1 MSTLELVQPEK
12 KARRMKQP
20 TKDYIRAELKLAE
33 AEIDQ
38 LRNEL
43 ARARLPWWGRFVARF
58 FARYIRIKPNPLS
71 KDPQ

>member
-1 MSTLELVQPEK
+1 MICEAPARK
-12 KARRMKQP
+12 PRRMLQP

-43 ARARLPWWGRFVARF
+43 ARARLTWWGRFIGRF
-58 FARYIRIKPNPLS
+58 QRTKPSSHPISLS

>member
-1 MSTLELVQPEK
+1 
-12 KARRMKQP
+12 MKQP

-43 ARARLPWWGRFVARF
+43 ARERLTWWGRFIGRF
-58 FARYIRIKPNPLS
+58 TRTKSSSQPVSLS
-71 KDPQ
+71 KDS